1 MKSRICI
8 ISILGLLLMIPGANY
23 AQGTRPIVKK
33 DTVRSSYIYF
43 SFNQDE
49 IDPDYLDNSE
59 TIATLD
65 ALLADS
71 LETAHPDSLIIT
83 SLIVPEGSLKF
94 NAWLAARRAEAVRDY
109 INERYPRLHTKFV
122 LCRKETDWMDWRT
135 LIASDPG
142 VPDQEDV
149 LRVIDYHHYDPAKCE
164 KLLQYLNGK
173 KPYTYIQESLL
184 PRLHRTEIQVS
195 WNYADLVAP
204 LNGVEPV
211 SGFASTVG
219 QQSPALLTES
229 IEPEDAGSVLI
240 TPKRRKTILALKN
253 NLLYDI
259 ALAPNLE
266 LEIPLGRRWSVNAEY
281 KCPWWLNN
289 ERNFCYQL
297 VSGGIE
303 GRCWLGNRRTRDPL
317 IGHFFGLYAEGGNYD
332 FQFGEITG
340 YRGKY
345 YAAGGLSYGYTRR
358 IGRHFSLE
366 FSLGVG
372 CLTTDFHT
380 YLSDQGE
387 LSWKDTR
394 RIVYIGPTKVNC
406 SLVWLISV
414 KR

>member
-1 MKSRICI
+1 MD
-8 ISILGLLLMIPGANY
+8 GLAY
-23 AQGTRPIVKK
+23 F
-33 DTVRSSYIYF
+33 DSVRS
-43 SFNQDE
+43 
-49 IDPDYLDNSE
+49 L
-59 TIATLD
+59 
-65 ALLADS
+65 
-71 LETAHPDSLIIT
+71 
-83 SLIVPEGSLKF
+83 
-94 NAWLAARRAEAVRDY
+94 
-109 INERYPRLHTKFV
+109 
-122 LCRKETDWMDWRT
+122 
-135 LIASDPG
+135 G

-149 LRVIDYHHYDPAKCE
+149 LRLIDYHHYDPAKCE
-164 KLLQYLNGK
+164 KLLQYLNGQ

-229 IEPEDAGSVLI
+229 IEPEDAGPVFI
-240 TPKRRKTILALKN
+240 TPKRRKTILAFKN

-317 IGHFFGLYAEGGNYD
+317 IGHFFGLV
-332 FQFGEITG
+332 
-340 YRGKY
+340 
-345 YAAGGLSYGYTRR
+345 RR
-358 IGRHFSLE
+358 
-366 FSLGVG
+366 
-372 CLTTDFHT
+372 
-380 YLSDQGE
+380 
-387 LSWKDTR
+387 R
-394 RIVYIGPTKVNC
+394 R
-406 SLVWLISV
+406 
-414 KR
+414 